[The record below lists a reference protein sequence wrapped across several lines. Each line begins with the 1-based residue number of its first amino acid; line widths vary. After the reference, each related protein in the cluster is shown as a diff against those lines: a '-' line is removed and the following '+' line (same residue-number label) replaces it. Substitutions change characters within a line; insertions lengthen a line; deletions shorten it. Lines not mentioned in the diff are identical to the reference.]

1 MIGALLFVIYPFTFS
16 NIHPVQL
23 VCATTNNFHTHTHTH
38 SHTHTHT
45 HSHTHTHTRTHF
57 AHIYRTHIPYTHTH
71 YTHTSTYRVNF
82 SSPRTYAQQHS
93 TNIESRVR
101 QHLFTRNGSFM
112 GSTVESAASLK
123 GAPLVDPAVLAKLK
137 RKVRLR

>member
-1 MIGALLFVIYPFTFS
+1 M
-16 NIHPVQL
+16 
-23 VCATTNNFHTHTHTH
+23 
-38 SHTHTHT
+38 
-45 HSHTHTHTRTHF
+45 
-57 AHIYRTHIPYTHTH
+57 
-71 YTHTSTYRVNF
+71 YRVNF